1 VRLRS
6 LELGLAAIFG
16 LSVALS
22 GCSGP
27 CRALAETVCSCE
39 PNDVEQQACLVR
51 IDAVSDRPVSPAEED
66 RCDQL
71 LESCTCDALAVDNF
85 AACGLT
91 KNAP

>member
-1 VRLRS
+1 MPRRS

-16 LSVALS
+16 LSLTLS

-51 IDAVSDRPVSPAEED
+51 IDAVADRPVSTAEAE

-71 LESCTCDALAVDNF
+71 LESCTCDALAADNY

-91 KNAP
+91 KTAP